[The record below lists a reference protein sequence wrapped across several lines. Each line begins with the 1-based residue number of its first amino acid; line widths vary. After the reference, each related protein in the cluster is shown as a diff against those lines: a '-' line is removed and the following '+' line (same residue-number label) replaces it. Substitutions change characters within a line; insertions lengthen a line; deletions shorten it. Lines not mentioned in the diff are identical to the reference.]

1 MADNAVTDHQ
11 LSHHQSL
18 VTDGSWLSV
27 KDRSQSGTDRSFGVL
42 RVGALL
48 FVIIMAVLGE
58 IVALIIAARGLL
70 PRSGLALLITITT
83 SSVRHASGWSSWRV
97 SLGTCSYVVHASHI

>member
-27 KDRSQSGTDRSFGVL
+27 KDRSQSGTDRSFGVV
-42 RVGALL
+42 RVYIYSGDLH
-48 FVIIMAVLGE
+48 
-58 IVALIIAARGLL
+58 IVEYIYAIHAYVFTVY
-70 PRSGLALLITITT
+70 SF
-83 SSVRHASGWSSWRV
+83 HASRNIF
-97 SLGTCSYVVHASHI
+97 LLVHKLKERMKEQTVTAWEHMIM